1 MSKFFKNQGSITQKT
16 LLQISLSVTLIIT
29 GSTALNYW
37 QLLSSLKSQKQEQLK
52 EYVIERVARE
62 QEIFDL
68 AADNHAILKEAIL
81 NSEQSPNSQQIQQ
94 NFDRLF
100 VRYTDGVI
108 RNRPEL
114 FNGTEESGVYIGK
127 SASLTPTLRRQI
139 PEWKTLSETYGRAW
153 HNRFQS
159 TFLMTPDNITIVY
172 WPEVPNYVYEA
183 DANFY
188 MPEQEEYQV
197 AVVQNNPLRTTAW
210 TAPYREDVSQLW
222 LVTAVTP
229 VDINGQQIIS
239 IGHDV
244 ILNDLVD
251 RTVNST
257 VEGGY
262 NLIFRGDGHL
272 IVHPELMNQLQDRNQ
287 PFLIQESGN
296 QNLIHIFELVTQADT
311 NKIVIENTQDNQYLA
326 VQKINGPELYF
337 VTVFPKNILAQR
349 AVGFALSNVEMG
361 LALLVTIVGFI
372 IIILNTQ
379 VTKPLKRLID
389 ATQKIA
395 QGDYHISIP
404 EYSQD
409 ELGMLAHSFNLMAT
423 ELLHRQKAI
432 ETALQKEKNLADKVT
447 NTLERQASSVQQVTT
462 TMDELNASA
471 QVSAN
476 QASEAA
482 ISAQEILDLLEG
494 KHERLSTDGYSNLKD
509 KIEKLAK
516 EISHLSEQ
524 IGKIGMI
531 SGVVSD
537 LANQTNMLA
546 LNAAVEAVRAG
557 ENGQGFSVI
566 ATEIRKLAD
575 QSRASAEAIN
585 NLAINIQ
592 KAMNSTVDITE
603 SSKNSFNTMIDS
615 VNHIVINSEQLSLN
629 ANQQAMAIEQVLN
642 AMNELNQSTTPY
654 STLRGN
660 EV

>member
-1 MSKFFKNQGSITQKT
+1 MSKFFKNPGSITQKT

-68 AADNHAILKEAIL
+68 AADNHAILKQAIL
-81 NSEQSPNSQQIQQ
+81 NPEPSLNATQIQQ

-127 SASLTPTLRRQI
+127 STAITPTLRRQI
-139 PEWKTLSETYGRAW
+139 LEWKTLSETYGRAW

-172 WPEVPNYVYEA
+172 WPEFPNYVYEA

-197 AVVQNNPLRTTAW
+197 ALFQNNPLRTTAW
-210 TAPYREDVSQLW
+210 TAPYREDVSKLW

-296 QNLIHIFELVTQADT
+296 QNLINIFEWVTQADA
-311 NKIVIENTQDNQYLA
+311 NDVVIDNYKDHQYLA
-326 VQKINGPELYF
+326 VQKISGPELYF

-349 AVGFALSNVEMG
+349 AVSFALSNVEMG

-372 IIILNTQ
+372 ILILNTQ
-379 VTKPLKRLID
+379 VTQPLKRLID

-404 EYSQD
+404 EHSQD

-423 ELLHRQKAI
+423 ELLNRQETIQKAL
-432 ETALQKEKNLADKVT
+432 EKEKNLADQVT
-447 NTLERQASSVQQVTT
+447 NTLEKQASSVQQVTT

-471 QVSAN
+471 QASAN

-482 ISAQEILDLLEG
+482 ISAQEILNLLEG
-494 KHERLSTDGYSNLKD
+494 KHERLSIDGYSNLKD

-516 EISHLSEQ
+516 EISHLNEQ

-585 NLAINIQ
+585 NLVANIQ

-603 SSKNSFNTMIDS
+603 SSKSSFDTMIDS

-629 ANQQAMAIEQVLN
+629 ANQQAIAIEQVLN

-654 STLRGN
+654 LES
-660 EV
+660 